1 MTAGTATITDITAR
15 AYTLTAY
22 KDGSTITTTFTYTD
36 AYTASSQNVTV
47 YEGSPVVV
55 NSTTIPVYTSGSKK
69 YSILANSNNVNVY
82 CYPSNLYGFSTD
94 ESRYRQVFNSPETSF
109 GQPNLGD
116 VLKLESVYYG
126 AGKAHFVQVKKHAM
140 YKFLT
145 QIAQKQALDSS
156 YQIAALGGF
165 NATAM
170 FTAYQAYLQIYVG
183 GISRKNFAYSFN
195 SIASYDYTVDVPNN
209 QGVKQRQLDKYQYVF
224 PGVQSVSDNHDLN
237 NWNRESSVYVK
248 SLTTRNG
255 LGVSPLPYPNESPNL
270 FVAGQSQIGR
280 AHV

>member
-1 MTAGTATITDITAR
+1 MLFR
-15 AYTLTAY
+15 
-22 KDGSTITTTFTYTD
+22 STYIISAQKGCGGLFPLPNPTFQYTD
-36 AYTASSQNVTV
+36 PVTGSVTLVTV
-47 YEGSPVVV
+47 AKGTSVTINSLGAPTFVSGCTRYNIVSSNKTNVDAFPANLDGFNNTESP
-55 NSTTIPVYTSGSKK
+55 
-69 YSILANSNNVNVY
+69 
-82 CYPSNLYGFSTD
+82 
-94 ESRYRQVFNSPETSF
+94 YRQVFNSPETSF
-109 GQPNLGD
+109 GQPTLGN
-116 VLKLESVYYG
+116 VLKLESILFG
-126 AGKAHFVQVKKHAM
+126 AGKAHFVEVQKHAM
-140 YKFLT
+140 YKLLT
-145 QIAQKQALDSS
+145 RQAQIDALNSSKQIAD
-156 YQIAALGGF
+156 LGGF
-165 NATAM
+165 SATAF
-170 FTAYQAYLQIYVG
+170 FTAYQTYLQIYIT

-224 PGVQSVSDNHDLN
+224 PGVQSVSDIHDLN